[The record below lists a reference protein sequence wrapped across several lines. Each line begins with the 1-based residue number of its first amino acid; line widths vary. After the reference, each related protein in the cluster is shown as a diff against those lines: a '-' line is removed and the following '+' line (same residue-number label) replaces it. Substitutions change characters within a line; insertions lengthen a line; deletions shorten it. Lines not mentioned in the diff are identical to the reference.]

1 LILVLIKSQQ
11 KAKNTKYEDQNFPQI
26 EGDYFSVYA
35 A

>member
-1 LILVLIKSQQ
+1 MIKSHQ

-26 EGDYFSVYA
+26 EGDEFSIYA